1 MTGQTLWT
9 VTIGRATDVRHRS
22 GIQRFAFRI
31 WMTGSVRH
39 TDITLRAG
47 ASWLMQN
54 HTAQR
59 VDPTGA
65 AETARVHAL
74 QIYAGFFIGAL

>member
-1 MTGQTLWT
+1 MTGQTLRA
-9 VTIGRATDVRHRS
+9 VAIGRATDVRRRP
-22 GIQRFAFRI
+22 GIQRFAFRV
-31 WMTGSVRH
+31 WMTGGVRH

-47 ASWLMQN
+47 ASWLVQN

-74 QIYAGFFIGAL
+74 QIYAGFLIGAL